1 MRDFLIRRDGQ
12 KEELLCLTDEGLFRL
27 GGGDTFG
34 TESIAAEWLSPQL
47 LGDRRIERKR
57 TNRLRVTVETEKAGA
72 ITLFTQSEQGRAER
86 TIDLPTGISV
96 LKPRLRVCG
105 RRIRFGLKTSAPVR
119 LPEGLALEIE
129 VDEP

>member
-1 MRDFLIRRDGQ
+1 MTG
-12 KEELLCLTDEGLFRL
+12 
-27 GGGDTFG
+27 
-34 TESIAAEWLSPQL
+34 EWLSPEL
-47 LGDRRIERKR
+47 LGDRRTERKR
-57 TNRLRVTVETEKAGA
+57 TNRLRVTVETENAGA
-72 ITLFTQSEQGRAER
+72 ITLFTQSEQSRAER
-86 TIDLPTGISV
+86 TIDLPAGISI